1 MLADPVRYLIQQSGG
16 KGLLHAVQ
24 SVPAWHTR
32 HREVPPQ
39 NNTECLDVCVQIVN
53 DLPRVS
59 KLINDLKK
67 NHVFYSFSR
76 AAILVSQIIS
86 NFPSTGNYSFF
97 IHLFKSEHKNGSL
110 PIFNAFSAEVHMVSE
125 NKQQFLVNFYYI
137 AM

>member
-1 MLADPVRYLIQQSGG
+1 MQSGTWYSNQG
-16 KGLLHAVQ
+16 EKDSFVQ
-24 SVPAWHTR
+24 CKVFPPGTR
-32 HREVPPQ
+32 GTVREAPPQ
-39 NNTECLDVCVQIVN
+39 SNTECLDVCVQIVN
-53 DLPRVS
+53 DLPSVS
-59 KLINDLKK
+59 KLINDLKQ

-86 NFPSTGNYSFF
+86 NFLFTGNYSFF

-110 PIFNAFSAEVHMVSE
+110 PISNAFSAEVHMVSQ